1 MRPSRP
7 SRSAAKR
14 SSPSRGAFFQRL
26 WQRPW
31 TRYALAACAGL
42 CVIGLIVISYFWV
55 HYGRII
61 DAKLGGEQRAAPRI
75 FGRAFDIKA
84 GVPATA
90 AQITQRL
97 NDAGYI
103 ERPKLDGP
111 GEYEIAGPSILI
123 ATRPAQGA
131 PPETVRVDFTPKG
144 SAVAGLFHVPGGAPP
159 AAPPTPAPKGA
170 RAPAAPKPQPI
181 DQITLE
187 APLLTA
193 LAPGEK
199 ARHVPLAGIPK
210 QMADAVIAIE
220 DRRFFEHPG
229 VDPIGAVR
237 ALVTNLRGDK
247 QYLVGGSTL
256 TQQIVKNTFLTPQK
270 TIRRKLQEQFMALVL
285 ESRFTKNQI
294 LELYL
299 NTVTL
304 GQRGPFEIHG
314 VAEGARIFFGKDV
327 RNLTLGECATIA
339 GVIHSP
345 SFLSPFRNPDRA
357 RDRRNVVLK
366 EMADDG
372 FATSDAATKATA
384 EPLKV
389 ATRALED
396 EAPYFVD
403 YISQIVDDSYGNAI
417 KNDSAIDVYTTLDLQ
432 LQRTAQQAVGEGVA
446 QLDKTLAAK
455 KKKEEAEVALIAIDP
470 RTGEILAFVGGRAY
484 NQSQFD
490 RVVQAHRQPGSTF
503 KPFVYL
509 TAFEK
514 TAEDGTA
521 DLTPGTIVVDE
532 PTTFQDGDK
541 DYTPTNYQNEYDGPI
556 TLRRALALSRNIVAI
571 KVAQQAGYDRVAALW
586 QKIGVGTP
594 AKPYPSIA
602 LGVFE
607 ATPLEM
613 ATAYTVFPNQGSIRP
628 VTGISRVV
636 ENGKPQVKPIARP
649 DATYLVTNMMR
660 SVMNEGTGA
669 GARGNGFTL
678 NAAGKSGTTNDLRDA
693 WFIGFTPEL
702 LTVVWVGF
710 DDNQP
715 ISLSGSQAALPIWT
729 SFMKRALA
737 GHPDQQFQVPDGVTF
752 ADIDKDTGKLATP
765 NCPKVINE
773 AFLSSAVPHEY
784 CDVHGGYSILDR
796 IGGFFRKIIR

>member
-1 MRPSRP
+1 M
-7 SRSAAKR
+7 
-14 SSPSRGAFFQRL
+14 
-26 WQRPW
+26 
-31 TRYALAACAGL
+31 RYALAAAG
-42 CVIGLIVISYFWV
+42 CVAILGLIVLSYFWV
-55 HYGRII
+55 HYARII

-75 FGRAFDIKA
+75 FGRSFDIKA
-84 GVPATA
+84 GVAETA
-90 AQITQRL
+90 SQIAQRL
-97 NDAGYI
+97 SDAGYI

-111 GEYEIAGPSILI
+111 GEYQLAGASILI
-123 ATRPAQGA
+123 ATKPAQSA

-144 SAVAGLFHVPGGAPP
+144 SAVAALSRLPGGTPPPAPTPPAKGARTP
-159 AAPPTPAPKGA
+159 AAP
-170 RAPAAPKPQPI
+170 RPQPV
-181 DQITLE
+181 DQITLD

-199 ARHVPLAGIPK
+199 ARYVPLSGIPK

-229 VDPIGAVR
+229 VDPIGAMR

-270 TIRRKLQEQFMALVL
+270 TLRRKLQEQFMALVL
-285 ESRFTKNQI
+285 ESRFNKNQI

-327 RNLTLGECATIA
+327 RNLSLAECATIA

-372 FATSDAATKATA
+372 LATPEAATKAAA

-403 YISQIVDDSYGNAI
+403 YVSQVVDDAYGNAI
-417 KNDSAIDVYTTLDLQ
+417 KKDAAIDVYTTLDLQ
-432 LQRTAQQAVGEGVA
+432 LQRIAQQAVGEGVA

-514 TAEDGTA
+514 TAEEGTS

-556 TLRRALALSRNIVAI
+556 TLRRALALSRNIVAV

-586 QKIGVGTP
+586 QKIGVGEP

-613 ATAYTVFPNQGSIRP
+613 ATAYTIFPNQGLVRP
-628 VTGISRVV
+628 PTGIARVV
-636 ENGKPQVKPIARP
+636 ENGKPQVVKPPEMKPIARA

-669 GARGNGFTL
+669 GARAAGFAL

-715 ISLSGSQAALPIWT
+715 IGLSGSQAALPIWT
-729 SFMKRALA
+729 AFMKRALA
-737 GHPDQQFQVPDGVTF
+737 GHADQQFQVPDGVTF

-765 NCPKVINE
+765 NCPKVISE
-773 AFLSSAVPHEY
+773 AFLASAVPHEY
-784 CDVHGGYSILDR
+784 CDVHGGVSVLDR